1 MDLNGDAAWY
11 VDRLENLLAKTFVFL
26 VDCRSAVELAK
37 PGSYSEHDPWQ
48 MRLCNPRGMST
59 IPLVPK
65 RASISFLRLEITIA
79 MTTAVLLIAHGS
91 RRAEANHDLVVVA
104 DRLRGEGDYSIIVP
118 SYLELADP
126 SIPDGA
132 RQCVEAGADHV
143 LMMPYFLS
151 AGSHVTRDLER
162 FRSEASAEF
171 ETVKFDLC
179 PPLGLHPL
187 MLQIVKD
194 RLTEAS

>member
-1 MDLNGDAAWY
+1 MCQFSRY
-11 VDRLENLLAKTFVFL
+11 VKQRAI
-26 VDCRSAVELAK
+26 CRCRVEKQQVNERRDFEIARK
-37 PGSYSEHDPWQ
+37 
-48 MRLCNPRGMST
+48 MST
-59 IPLVPK
+59 ILASTRVWLPFTISDLK
-65 RASISFLRLEITIA
+65 SRAPP

-91 RRAEANHDLVVVA
+91 RRTEANHDLVIVA
-104 DRLRGEGDYSIIVP
+104 DQLKAQSNYSIIVP
-118 SYLELADP
+118 CYLEIAEP

-132 RQCVEAGADHV
+132 RQCVESGADHV

-162 FRSEASAEF
+162 FRNKASAEF
-171 ETVKFDLC
+171 ESVKFDLC

-194 RLTEAS
+194 RLSESGDS

>member
-1 MDLNGDAAWY
+1 
-11 VDRLENLLAKTFVFL
+11 
-26 VDCRSAVELAK
+26 
-37 PGSYSEHDPWQ
+37 
-48 MRLCNPRGMST
+48 
-59 IPLVPK
+59 
-65 RASISFLRLEITIA
+65 

-91 RRAEANHDLVVVA
+91 RRAEANHDLIVITDRLRDQGAYPVVVA
-104 DRLRGEGDYSIIVP
+104 

-126 SIPDGA
+126 SILDGV

-162 FRSEASAEF
+162 FRDEAAAEF
-171 ETVKFDLC
+171 ESVKFDLC

-187 MLQIVKD
+187 MLDIIND
-194 RLTEAS
+194 RLSEGGNRSTD

>member
-1 MDLNGDAAWY
+1 
-11 VDRLENLLAKTFVFL
+11 
-26 VDCRSAVELAK
+26 
-37 PGSYSEHDPWQ
+37 
-48 MRLCNPRGMST
+48 
-59 IPLVPK
+59 
-65 RASISFLRLEITIA
+65 

-91 RRAEANHDLVVVA
+91 RREEANHDLIVIA
-104 DRLRGEGDYSIIVP
+104 DQLRDLGEYPIVVP
-118 SYLELADP
+118 SYLELAAP

-162 FRSEASAEF
+162 FRDETAAEF
-171 ETVKFDLC
+171 EAVTFDLC

-187 MLQIVKD
+187 MLEIIND
-194 RLTEAS
+194 RLSERENQSTS

>member
-1 MDLNGDAAWY
+1 
-11 VDRLENLLAKTFVFL
+11 
-26 VDCRSAVELAK
+26 
-37 PGSYSEHDPWQ
+37 
-48 MRLCNPRGMST
+48 
-59 IPLVPK
+59 
-65 RASISFLRLEITIA
+65 

-91 RRAEANHDLVVVA
+91 RREKANHDLVVVA
-104 DRLRGEGDYSIIVP
+104 DQLRDQGEYPIVVP

-151 AGSHVTRDLER
+151 AGSHVTKDLER
-162 FRSEASAEF
+162 FRDEAAAEY
-171 ETVKFDLC
+171 ESIKFDLC

-187 MLQIVKD
+187 MMQIVKD
-194 RLTEAS
+194 RLTEGEGC

>member
-1 MDLNGDAAWY
+1 
-11 VDRLENLLAKTFVFL
+11 
-26 VDCRSAVELAK
+26 
-37 PGSYSEHDPWQ
+37 
-48 MRLCNPRGMST
+48 
-59 IPLVPK
+59 
-65 RASISFLRLEITIA
+65 

-91 RRAEANHDLVVVA
+91 RRAEANHDLVIVA
-104 DRLRGEGDYSIIVP
+104 DRLREQSDYEIIVP
-118 SYLELADP
+118 GYLELAEP

-132 RQCVEAGADHV
+132 RQCVDAGADHV

-162 FRSEASAEF
+162 FRSEAAARF
-171 ETVKFDLC
+171 EAVKFDLC

-194 RLTEAS
+194 RLNEGHRS